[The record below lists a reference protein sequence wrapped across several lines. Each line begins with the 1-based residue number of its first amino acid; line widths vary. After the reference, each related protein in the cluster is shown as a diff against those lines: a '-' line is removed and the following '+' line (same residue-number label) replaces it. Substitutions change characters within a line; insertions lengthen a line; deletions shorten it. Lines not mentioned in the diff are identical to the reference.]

1 MSKDRLASMV
11 TALVLSGIGGGY
23 LWVQDV
29 SVRLSL
35 VEDDL
40 GETVDVIGMLHPPSP
55 TAALPVEP
63 LFLTDGKEDKHEERK
78 RALQKLRAQME
89 SAAPGDDD
97 DSAGGSP
104 RPLPEPPAES

>member
-1 MSKDRLASMV
+1 MSKDRLAGIV

-23 LWVQDV
+23 VWVQDV

-40 GETVDVIGMLHPPSP
+40 GETVDVIGILHPPSP

-63 LFLTDGKEDKHEERK
+63 LFLTDGKEEKHEERQ
-78 RALQKLRAQME
+78 RALQKLRAQAVE
-89 SAAPGDDD
+89 VPSGDDD

-104 RPLPEPPAES
+104 RTLPEPPGES